1 MTVELALLIS
11 SDGIALAHRQ
21 AAGHWAMLRDV
32 SFSAPDLDKAMKS
45 LRKEAEERAGPDFS
59 CLLILPDDQILYTSL
74 TAPTDDPEM
83 TSFRIE
89 EGLEGMTPYAVS
101 ELVYDW
107 RSFDSDRVK
116 LAVVARET
124 LDEARGF
131 VENHGFKPAGFAA
144 MPPQERFP
152 GVPLFELSKDAEGVA
167 FSDDGIAFGPDTFGQ
182 EPEETEDP
190 LENVPPKNDAQAQ
203 PEVSEAPDAVTD
215 AATAELD
222 GDHDPKDVSTEA
234 TNGADAEEN
243 GTQPAAEPQ
252 PADLASA
259 LWPDGAVDGALPP
272 EPDPQPAPPQQDDPK
287 DQAFADAA
295 DRDPEEVIAGIAPP
309 AEVEPTPDPEPEPF
323 AALTN
328 GTPPLTDPS
337 LMEPVAPLNEADRDG
352 GGARLSDAIQAS
364 RNASAA
370 MEDSA
375 SPEFSARGSRV
386 PARDIEDTSAPAEP
400 ALDTPN
406 EPDLPAP
413 KGQNPLAERLSR
425 VREASKSRTAKN
437 TKPGPL
443 KGAAA
448 KAVRAKPAG
457 ATPIKATAKG
467 GAASGADG
475 RKSRLSSLTAAPF
488 PGPAANASPESGTSS
503 LTGRLT
509 GLIGRGRKEDPA
521 TSIPPTGG
529 TTGGTSGGPRV
540 VASAGR
546 LTALGAALQAQPN
559 EPETK
564 ELTSGSVALRAD
576 EDSNLTGGVLGRK
589 SSEAS
594 ENTTFRTGLILTVV
608 LLVLLAAI
616 AVWSALFLPNSPV
629 ARLFGSGGDQLASED
644 PLDAPAAPEAITA
657 PPAIGELATV
667 DAPPAALLDDGVVDE
682 AALDAAP
689 EDEAA
694 ADGIDLAAADTS
706 LPDQGVD
713 EASGSANALDET
725 LSGALDETIASTRAL
740 DPTPEPVAIPPLAP
754 LPLDG
759 IPSLE
764 ETEAVYAEYNI
775 WQRPPDRPDLAP
787 LDSLSDLS
795 LSAQDSTVT
804 AFDAISLPSP
814 VLDPGETLRRVPAPP
829 PFGTQPETTSAGL
842 VAPTPEG
849 VMTPDGV
856 RVTAGP
862 PPVQAVPRPREEAL
876 PPRTPTFDI
885 EDAIL
890 GTFRPAQ
897 RPGDLGEVAPE
908 PAPGT
913 PAITRASLSPQPR
926 TLPTRETGSS
936 AATQAAAASLVPQT
950 TAPISETA
958 VVRSLVPAARPSDID
973 DIVASAIRPAREA
986 PAPVVEASAI
996 APGPSIPSNAD
1007 VARAAT
1013 QSNEIRLRQVNLIGV
1028 SGTNSDRQAIVRLPS
1043 GRFVRVE
1050 VGDRLDGGRV
1060 AAIGASTLQ
1069 YVRNG
1074 RTVTLD
1080 IPG

>member
-1 MTVELALLIS
+1 LTVELALLIS

-45 LRKEAEERAGPDFS
+45 LRKEAEERAGPDYS

-89 EGLEGMTPYAVS
+89 EGLEGMTPYSVS

-107 RSFDSDRVK
+107 RTFDSDRVK

-152 GVPLFELSKDAEGVA
+152 GVPLFELSKDAEGIA

-182 EPEETEDP
+182 EPEETEDAP
-190 LENVPPKNDAQAQ
+190 ENEQAQ
-203 PEVSEAPDAVTD
+203 PEVTEAPDAVTD
-215 AATAELD
+215 AATAEPRA
-222 GDHDPKDVSTEA
+222 DHDPKDGPTGTTSPER
-234 TNGADAEEN
+234 ADQDE
-243 GTQPAAEPQ
+243 TQFAAEPQ
-252 PADLASA
+252 TADLASA
-259 LWPDGAVDGALPP
+259 LWPDGAVDGALQP
-272 EPDPQPAPPQQDDPK
+272 EPDPQPAPPKQDDPR

-309 AEVEPTPDPEPEPF
+309 AEIEPTPGPEPEPF

-337 LMEPVAPLNEADRDG
+337 LMEPVAPLNDADRDG
-352 GGARLSDAIQAS
+352 GGARLSDAVQAS

-370 MEDSA
+370 MEDGA

-386 PARDIEDTSAPAEP
+386 PARDIEDTSAPAEAAP
-400 ALDTPN
+400 DTPN
-406 EPDLPAP
+406 ESDLPAP

-457 ATPIKATAKG
+457 ATPIKTTAKG
-467 GAASGADG
+467 GAASAADG

-488 PGPAANASPESGTSS
+488 PGPAANASPESGTSR

-521 TSIPPTGG
+521 TSTSPTS
-529 TTGGTSGGPRV
+529 GTSGGPRV

-546 LTALGAALQAQPN
+546 LTALGAALQAQSN
-559 EPETK
+559 EPEAQ
-564 ELTSGSVALRAD
+564 ELTSGSVALKAD

-589 SSEAS
+589 STEAS

-629 ARLFGSGGDQLASED
+629 ARLFGSGGDQLATED

-694 ADGIDLAAADTS
+694 ADGIGLAAADTS
-706 LPDQGVD
+706 LPDQVVD
-713 EASGSANALDET
+713 EATDAANTLDDT
-725 LSGALDETIASTRAL
+725 LSGALDETIASTQAL
-740 DPTPEPVAIPPLAP
+740 DPTPEPAAIPPLAP

-759 IPSLE
+759 VPSLE

-795 LSAQDSTVT
+795 LSAQDSAVT

-814 VLDPGETLRRVPAPP
+814 VLDPGETVRRVPAPP
-829 PFGTQPETTSAGL
+829 PFGAQPETTSAGL

-849 VMTPDGV
+849 VITPDGV
-856 RVTAGP
+856 LVTAGP

-897 RPGDLGEVAPE
+897 RPGDLGEVTSE

-926 TLPTRETGSS
+926 ALPTTETETGTS

-973 DIVASAIRPAREA
+973 DIVASAVRPAREA